1 MTLITRKKAQS
12 CTDSELHSHLKKLFN
27 ALASGKLDAVASAAH
42 QSSIK
47 TIKSELS
54 GRRPR

>member
-12 CTDSELHSHLKKLFN
+12 CTDKELHSHLKKLFN
-27 ALASGKLDAVASAAH
+27 ALASGKLDAAASAAH

-54 GRRPR
+54 GRRP